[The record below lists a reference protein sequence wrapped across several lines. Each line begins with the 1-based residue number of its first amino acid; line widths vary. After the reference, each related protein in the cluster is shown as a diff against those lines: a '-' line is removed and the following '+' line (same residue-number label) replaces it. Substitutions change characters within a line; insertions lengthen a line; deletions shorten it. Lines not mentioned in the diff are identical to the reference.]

1 MRIIAELERGAA
13 PWVVGSQSARI
24 CLQGRRGACRA
35 EGSRGHSRGDWHRP
49 RSTRRL
55 ASLCRAAGKLW
66 CYCNTLKI
74 LKQHHIAGPIGC
86 SNATGNSAIL
96 GACHDHQ

>member
-35 EGSRGHSRGDWHRP
+35 EGSRGHVGHVGQKARAGTHAAIGTGRVPLADWHL
-49 RSTRRL
+49 SVGRRVECG
-55 ASLCRAAGKLW
+55 AIA
-66 CYCNTLKI
+66 TLSKF
-74 LKQHHIAGPIGC
+74 
-86 SNATGNSAIL
+86 
-96 GACHDHQ
+96 

>member
-35 EGSRGHSRGDWHRP
+35 EGSRGHVGHVGQK
-49 RSTRRL
+49 
-55 ASLCRAAGKLW
+55 ARAGTW
-66 CYCNTLKI
+66 
-74 LKQHHIAGPIGC
+74 GM
-86 SNATGNSAIL
+86 
-96 GACHDHQ
+96 